1 MSDKRPI
8 RADLGR
14 PETPAETAERKA
26 EASRLHRSRQ
36 TVRNL
41 LASLLVC
48 GLAVL
53 VMVLIVPRSDSPRV
67 FDVDYRAVA
76 TEAQPGFTQQLA
88 TPEVPDSWR
97 SNAAEIRTGADKV
110 TEWYTGFVI
119 YDGDQ
124 STGFVGM
131 SQGLNA
137 NDTWAL
143 QKLAGRN
150 QTGEITIGGVQWR
163 EFDATHLT
171 PENAG
176 NTRYSL
182 IGEVDGSLFVLYGSH
197 EPEQVR
203 LLAERIAADS

>member
-1 MSDKRPI
+1 MSGERPI

-53 VMVLIVPRSDSPRV
+53 VLVLIVPRNDSPRV

-76 TEAQPGFTQQLA
+76 AEAQHDYTQPLVA
-88 TPEVPDSWR
+88 PKVPESWR

-124 STGFVGM
+124 AQGFVGM

-143 QKLAGRN
+143 QKLAGRS
-150 QTGEITIGGVQWR
+150 QTGEITVGGVQWR
-163 EFDATHLT
+163 EFDATHLS
-171 PENAG
+171 PEEAG
-176 NTRYSL
+176 NTRYAL
-182 IGEVDGSLFVLYGSH
+182 ISEIDGSLFVVYGSH
-197 EPEQVR
+197 DPEQVR
-203 LLAERIAADS
+203 LLAERIATAS

>member
-1 MSDKRPI
+1 MSSERPI

-53 VMVLIVPRSDSPRV
+53 VLVLIVPRNDSPRV

-76 TEAQPGFTQQLA
+76 AEAQYDFTQPLVA
-88 TPEVPDSWR
+88 PEVPESWR

-119 YDGDQ
+119 YDGDHAQ
-124 STGFVGM
+124 GFVGM

-143 QKLAGRN
+143 QKLAGRS
-150 QTGEITIGGVQWR
+150 QTGEITVGGVQWR
-163 EFDATHLT
+163 EFDATHLS
-171 PENAG
+171 PEEAG
-176 NTRYSL
+176 NTRYAL
-182 IGEVDGSLFVLYGSH
+182 IGELDGSLFVVYGSH
-197 EPEQVR
+197 DPEQVR
-203 LLAERIAADS
+203 LLAERIATAG